1 MKKLFLILFV
11 FCASASLAMGQGM
24 KIMLNHKAYATD
36 KIQPYIEFT
45 FRVGGNTVAYA
56 LNDQQRYEAEVLIN
70 VDVIQNDTVVKNLRY
85 ILGSE
90 TFADSVVSG
99 RPDFGDVRNL
109 PVDNG
114 DYYLAFTI
122 KDLHG
127 NTDTIHYVDFIS
139 VHFSKDNVCTSG
151 IDLLSDVRAAEP
163 GDLYAKYGFSMTPL
177 FYNFAGENIY
187 NLPFVME
194 VYNTE
199 RFFGKNQHFLAK
211 CYIEFLENHRLATP
225 QSIQILDVKTAPVAL
240 VFSRFNIYQLPSGN
254 YNLVTE
260 IMDLDSN
267 VYCVNRCFF
276 QRSNPGMSL
285 QLENYKDVV
294 VENTF
299 VSAITDKKQ
308 LENYVASM
316 YPIATSMERDFFDK
330 RMKKVSFEMLQKFFY
345 SFWLTRN
352 PNNPEGEWLA
362 YQKKVEYVQQAFGS
376 KLVKG
381 YRTDR
386 GRVYLQYGPPNDIK
400 DAPFDPSTY
409 PYQVWHYY
417 HLQDQNNVKFV
428 FWCPAEVTNDYELLH
443 SDKVD
448 ELHDPSWQMKLMKR
462 FYQQGDFDVT
472 KPEDY
477 FGNQMD
483 NYWRFND

>member
-1 MKKLFLILFV
+1 MRKLFVIILML
-11 FCASASLAMGQGM
+11 CATASSMGQGM
-24 KIMLNHKAYATD
+24 KLMLNHKAYCTD

-56 LNDQQRYEAEVLIN
+56 LNAEKRYEAEVFIN
-70 VDVIQNDTVVKNLRY
+70 VDVIQNDEVKYNLRY

-90 TFADSVVSG
+90 TFADSVVDG
-99 RPDFGDVRNL
+99 RPDFGDVRKL

-114 DYYLAFTI
+114 DYYLSFTF

-127 NTDTIHYVDFIS
+127 DTTSINYIDFIS
-139 VHFSKDNVCTSG
+139 VHFPKDSVCTSG
-151 IDLLSDVRAAEP
+151 IDLLSDVRSAEP

-177 FYNFAGENIY
+177 FYNFAGENVY

-199 RFFGKNQHFLAK
+199 KIIGKGKQFLAK

-225 QSIQILDVKTAPVAL
+225 QSMQVLKVKTAPVAL

-260 IMDLDSN
+260 IMGEDST

-285 QLENYKDVV
+285 QLENYNDVNI
-294 VENTF
+294 ENTF
-299 VSAITDKKQ
+299 VSAITDKQ
-308 LENYVASM
+308 LMEEYVASL
-316 YPIATSMERDFFDK
+316 YPIASRMERDFFDK

-352 PNNPEGEWLA
+352 PNDPEGEWLA
-362 YQKKVEYVQQAFGS
+362 YQQKVDFVQKAFGS

-386 GRVYLQYGPPNDIK
+386 GRVYLQYGKPSDIK
-400 DAPFDPSTY
+400 DVPFDPVTY
-409 PYQVWHYY
+409 PYQIWHYY

-448 ELHDPSWQMKLMKR
+448 EIHDPSWQMRLVKR
-462 FYQQGDFDVT
+462 IQQQENYQIT
-472 KPEDY
+472 KPNDY
-477 FGNQMD
+477 YGNEMD
-483 NYWRFND
+483 NYWRYND

>member
-1 MKKLFLILFV
+1 MLIL
-11 FCASASLAMGQGM
+11 CASASSMGQGM
-24 KIMLNHKAYATD
+24 KIMLNHKAYCTD

-56 LNDQQRYEAEVLIN
+56 LNAEQRYEAEVLIN
-70 VDVIQNDTVVKNLRY
+70 VDVLQDNKVVKNLHY

-90 TFADSVVSG
+90 TFADSVVDG
-99 RPDFGDVRNL
+99 RPDFGDIQNL

-114 DYYLAFTI
+114 DYYLSFTF

-127 NTDTIHYVDFIS
+127 DTTSINYIDFIS
-139 VHFSKDNVCTSG
+139 VHFPKDSICTSG
-151 IDLLSDVRAAEP
+151 IDLLSDVRTAEP

-177 FYNFAGENIY
+177 FYNYAGENIY

-199 RFFGKNQHFLAK
+199 KIIGKNKQFLAK

-225 QSIQILDVKTAPVAL
+225 QSIQVLNIKTAPVAL
-240 VFSRFNIYQLPSGN
+240 VFGRFNIYQLPSGN

-260 IMDLDSN
+260 IMDMDST

-285 QLENYKDVV
+285 KLETYNDVS

-299 VSAITDKKQ
+299 VAAITDRKQ
-308 LENYVASM
+308 LEDYAASL

-330 RMKKVSFEMLQKFFY
+330 RLKKIDFDMLQKFFY

-352 PNNPEGEWLA
+352 PNDPEGAWFE
-362 YQKKVEYVQQAFGS
+362 YQKKVEFVQKTFGS

-400 DAPFDPSTY
+400 DAPFDPATY

-448 ELHDPSWQMKLMKR
+448 EPHEPSWQMRLYKR
-462 FYQQGDFDVT
+462 IQLQENYQIL

>member
-1 MKKLFLILFV
+1 MKKVIVLLLI
-11 FCASASLAMGQGM
+11 FCASASWSMGQGM

-56 LNDQQRYEAEVLIN
+56 LNEEQRYQAEVLID
-70 VDVIQNDTVVKNLRY
+70 VDLIQNDKVVNNLRY
-85 ILGSE
+85 ILMSE
-90 TFADSVVSG
+90 SFADSMATDH
-99 RPDFGDVRNL
+99 PDFGDVQNL
-109 PVDNG
+109 PVANG
-114 DYYLAFTI
+114 DYYLSFTF

-127 NTDTIHYVDFIS
+127 EADTIHYIDFIS
-139 VHFSKDNVCTSG
+139 VHFSKDSISTSG

-177 FYNFAGENIY
+177 FFNYAGEQLF

-199 RFFGKNQHFLAK
+199 LVFGRGKQFLAK
-211 CYIEFLENHRLATP
+211 CYIEFLENHKLATP
-225 QSIQILDVKTAPVAL
+225 QSLQLLNIKTAPVAL
-240 VFSRFNIYQLPSGN
+240 LFSRFNIYQLPSGN

-260 IMDLDSN
+260 IMDMDST
-267 VYCVNRCFF
+267 VYYVNRCFF

-285 QLENYKDVV
+285 KLETYNDVSI
-294 VENTF
+294 ENTF

-308 LENYVASM
+308 LEDYVASL

-330 RMKKVSFEMLQKFFY
+330 RLKKISFEMQQKFFY

-352 PNNPEGEWLA
+352 PNDPEGAWLA
-362 YQKKVEYVQQAFGS
+362 YQQKVDFVQKAFGS

-400 DAPFDPSTY
+400 DAPFDPATY

-417 HLQDQNNVKFV
+417 HMQDQNDVKFV

-443 SDKVD
+443 SDKVG
-448 ELHDPSWQMKLMKR
+448 EIHNLSWQMKLIKR
-462 FYQQGDFDVT
+462 LVPQENFDVT
-472 KPEDY
+472 KPDDY
-477 FGNQMD
+477 FGNEMD
-483 NYWRFND
+483 NYWRYDD

>member
-1 MKKLFLILFV
+1 MKKLFVFMLIL
-11 FCASASLAMGQGM
+11 CATASSMGQGM
-24 KIMLNHKAYATD
+24 KIMLNHKAYCTD
-36 KIQPYIEFT
+36 KMQPYIEFT

-56 LNDQQRYEAEVLIN
+56 LNEDKRYEAEVLIN
-70 VDVIQNDTVVKNLRY
+70 VDVLQDDKVVKNLRY
-85 ILGSE
+85 IIGSE
-90 TFADSVVSG
+90 TFADSVVNG
-99 RPDFGDVRNL
+99 RPDFGDVQNL
-109 PVDNG
+109 PVENG
-114 DYYLAFTI
+114 DYYLSFTF

-127 NTDTIHYVDFIS
+127 DTTSINYIDFIS
-139 VHFSKDNVCTSG
+139 VHFPKDSICTSG
-151 IDLLSDVRAAEP
+151 IDLLSDVRTAEP

-177 FYNFAGENIY
+177 FYNYAGENLY

-199 RFFGKNQHFLAK
+199 NLLGKNKQFLAK

-225 QSIQILDVKTAPVAL
+225 QSIQVLNVKTAPVAL

-260 IMDLDSN
+260 IMDMDST

-285 QLENYKDVV
+285 KLETYNDVS

-299 VSAITDKKQ
+299 VSAITDRKQ
-308 LENYVASM
+308 MEDYAASL
-316 YPIATSMERDFFDK
+316 YPIATNMERDFFDK
-330 RMKKVSFEMLQKFFY
+330 RLKKVDFDMLQKFFY

-352 PNNPEGEWLA
+352 PNDPEGAWLE
-362 YQKKVEYVQQAFGS
+362 YQKKVDFVQKTFGS

-400 DAPFDPSTY
+400 DAPFDPATY

-417 HLQDQNNVKFV
+417 HLQDQTNVKFV

-448 ELHDPSWQMKLMKR
+448 EHHEPSWQMRLYKR
-462 FYQQGDFDVT
+462 IQQQENYQIT

-477 FGNQMD
+477 FGNEMD
-483 NYWRFND
+483 NYWRYND